1 MSKNTEAKTPEQSV
15 AKIVHIEFTDKQ
27 RASLM
32 PLVEEL
38 RKAQQEDKVTVTIGQ
53 LDACFLLSRGYTSAW
68 FTILHEEVGQQVLDA
83 MTPIFRG
90 LKRKIVNEL
99 DDESEWHADPYAELE
114 QARTERNIMAREAS
128 AAQARAEA
136 AEAKLAAER
145 ERAARAEGEAAGLL
159 AGYADLQAAAERAD
173 AENAL
178 LRLTIAGITAHGGSW
193 AEARIEEAL
202 GDE

>member
-1 MSKNTEAKTPEQSV
+1 MSENTKAKATKQSV

-68 FTILHEEVGQQVLDA
+68 FTILHEEVGKQVLDA

-99 DDESEWHADPYAELE
+99 DDGPEWHADPYAELE

-136 AEAKLAAER
+136 AEKHRDEWQKTA
-145 ERAARAEGEAAGLL
+145 
-159 AGYADLQAAAERAD
+159 QAYGDYRQ
-173 AENAL
+173 
-178 LRLTIAGITAHGGSW
+178 SC
-193 AEARIEEAL
+193 AEAGAVPFDFWDWGMKGEPTGSEAQP
-202 GDE
+202 

>member
-15 AKIVHIEFTDKQ
+15 AKIVHIDFTDKQ

-38 RKAQQEDKVTVTIGQ
+38 RNAQQEDKVTVTIGQ

-68 FTILHEEVGQQVLDA
+68 FTILHEEVGKQVLDA

-99 DDESEWHADPYAELE
+99 DDGPEWHADPYAELE

-128 AAQARAEA
+128 AALARAAA
-136 AEAKLAAER
+136 AEAKLGQVDRYSEYVAMSGAQAMKFEEWLMCQGMGR
-145 ERAARAEGEAAGLL
+145 SEG
-159 AGYADLQAAAERAD
+159 QP
-173 AENAL
+173 
-178 LRLTIAGITAHGGSW
+178 
-193 AEARIEEAL
+193 
-202 GDE
+202 